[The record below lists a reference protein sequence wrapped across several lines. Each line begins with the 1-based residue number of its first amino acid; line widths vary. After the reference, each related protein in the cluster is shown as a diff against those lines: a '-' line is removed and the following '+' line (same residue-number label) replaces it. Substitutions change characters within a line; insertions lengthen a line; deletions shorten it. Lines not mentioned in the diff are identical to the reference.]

1 MGPLL
6 FSRAITTPLFVLNLI
21 VAVKHK
27 YWICVLSFPNAA
39 ANGISYAVT
48 IQTVI
53 WGGIFLRRFQNR
65 EQLSSLSWPEKIRT
79 FGNTNANGEAVRK
92 ENFTSSVGIKYAKN
106 SLALLQ
112 ATFWGPLHQTPSAG
126 SLVLCSRT
134 CACDPKI
141 NLLASYPPF
150 ADLQTLRK
158 RAKLRRSH
166 AREMERTGTPNP

>member
-1 MGPLL
+1 M
-6 FSRAITTPLFVLNLI
+6 
-21 VAVKHK
+21 
-27 YWICVLSFPNAA
+27 
-39 ANGISYAVT
+39 
-48 IQTVI
+48 
-53 WGGIFLRRFQNR
+53 RRFQNR
-65 EQLSSLSWPEKIRT
+65 EQLSSLSWPAKIRT

-150 ADLQTLRK
+150 CGF
-158 RAKLRRSH
+158 AKAQEKGKATSFSCAGNGKDWH
-166 AREMERTGTPNP
+166 AKSVSDREDSPRE